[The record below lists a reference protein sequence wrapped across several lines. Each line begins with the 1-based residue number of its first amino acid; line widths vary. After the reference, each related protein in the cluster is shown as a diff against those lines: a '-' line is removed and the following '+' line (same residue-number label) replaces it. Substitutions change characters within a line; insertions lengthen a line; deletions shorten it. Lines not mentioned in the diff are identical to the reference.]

1 MLGQK
6 NFKGVMA
13 DLNAPFM
20 HLNCCAKG
28 NFLAP
33 KMQISETSRNLKK
46 LKNKVGGQM
55 STHDT
60 VEI

>member
-55 STHDT
+55 
-60 VEI
+60 